1 MSRRGQVVGGLLA
14 GALLA
19 VAPAAPQALDLG
31 RAVALALERNPALLA
46 VEELRGQVAGGIREA
61 RADAFPQ
68 IALVSAWG
76 QSRSPAFLNSP
87 DFGEFLDQLPPG
99 SFEPSTQE
107 LYRTV
112 LEVSQ
117 PIWNFGKVGA
127 AVELAKIVA
136 DAADAQIATA
146 RLDTALAAAEAYYGV
161 LSSREGLATIEA
173 EREYRRDDLARV
185 ENLLEI
191 GEATELEHL
200 RARAAFAEVEPEV
213 ARRQGQVEV
222 AETRFRQ
229 VLALPAGQPVE
240 LEAAGRELPAA
251 PVDDALIAAALERRP
266 ELRDL
271 ERQESVYVKRQKITR
286 ADGLPAIDLNG
297 TWGREVRLLDN
308 FGDPLYD
315 AWSVSIGMRWEMF
328 DGGRRKGQIA
338 QFESQRQQLALQ
350 RADLESRIRLESR
363 EALTAYRTALA
374 RAAAAE
380 FAAATAR
387 EAVRVARE
395 SYEQGVATQTDLL
408 DAQSRNVAAEVVAV
422 EAFYDARIEAA
433 RLARAAGLDPTQSW
447 NFPPES

>member
-146 RLDTALAAAEAYYGV
+146 RLDTALAADAYYGV

-297 TWGREVRLLDN
+297 TWGREVRLVDN

-374 RAAAAE
+374 RAAAADV
-380 FAAATAR
+380 AAATAR

-422 EAFYDARIEAA
+422 EAFYDARVEAA